1 MVPTASKLGNFIRTR
16 RLARGL
22 SQRALARLLGSPWSQ
37 GLVSGLERGRLQR
50 LREPHLGR
58 VAVILHVR
66 PARLKRLMP
75 PPPPLLP
82 PLTPLAKLI
91 RSRREA
97 LKMSR
102 KELARRAGINHLHVG
117 VLERRIRSVKY
128 GMAARLSKALHLR
141 PAVLGAFTT
150 PSASPPGTA
159 LGALIQRRRK
169 ELGLSALAL
178 ARRIGAG
185 KPHVL
190 ALERGAI
197 NLLSRRTD
205 GQLARLARALGLD
218 VAELE
223 AVRPAIPVS
232 SAAPAHTLG
241 GCLARH
247 RLARRW
253 TQEDLARRAGV
264 SAARVCYIEGNKA
277 RPSDRTLARLAQALD
292 VSLDRLR
299 RLRSRLPPLKRSA
312 PAPPPPG
319 SIVYARR
326 TELERLAASGER
338 LQAIGDRF
346 GMSRVRAAEMLRS
359 LELHA
364 RWAAVRREM
373 NARRR
378 AEARR
383 TWIAGQIS
391 PDLLECIEAKAGPV
405 EAYSRS
411 ACRVNGFRVLIHRCT
426 QPHMSRRGASYWK
439 WTMTRATDRY
449 LLAAPDGHVLILPRS
464 VVRRLPRDVRVRTD
478 WQAPGRSLRRGP
490 NLLRFKD
497 RWDLLCVQPENSIG
511 RSGAARPRVRRGSQ
525 TTRSTSRV

>member
-1 MVPTASKLGNFIRTR
+1 MVSSASKLGNFIRTR

-22 SQRALARLLGSPWSQ
+22 SQRSFARLLGSTWSQ
-37 GLVSGLERGRLQR
+37 GRVSGLELGRLQR

-58 VAVILHVR
+58 IALTLHVR

-82 PLTPLAKLI
+82 PLTPLSKLI

-102 KELARRAGINHLHVG
+102 KELARRAGLNHMYVG
-117 VLERRIRSVKY
+117 ILERRIRSVRY
-128 GMAARLSKALHLR
+128 GVAARLCKALRLR
-141 PAVLGAFTT
+141 PALLVPFTA
-150 PSASPPGTA
+150 PSTSPPGST
-159 LGALIQRRRK
+159 LGSLVQRRRK
-169 ELGLSALAL
+169 ELGLSAHAL
-178 ARRIGAG
+178 ARRIGVG
-185 KPHVL
+185 KRHVL
-190 ALERGAI
+190 AIERGAI
-197 NLLSRRTD
+197 NLFYRRTE
-205 GQLARLARALGLD
+205 GKLARLGKALGLD
-218 VAELE
+218 IAELE
-223 AVRPAIPVS
+223 AVRPAIPVG

-241 GCLARH
+241 GYLARH
-247 RLARRW
+247 RLALRW
-253 TQEDLARRAGV
+253 SQTELARRAGV
-264 SAARVCYIEGNKA
+264 NAARVCYIEGNKA

-299 RLRSRLPPLKRSA
+299 RLRSWLPPLKRSA

-326 TELERLAASGER
+326 RELERLAASGES

-346 GMSRVRAAEMLRS
+346 GMSNVRAAQMLRS
-359 LELHA
+359 LGLHA
-364 RWAAVRREM
+364 TWVAARREM

-391 PDLLECIEAKAGPV
+391 PDLLDRIEAKAGPV

-426 QPHMSRRGASYWK
+426 QPHMSQGGAGYWK
-439 WTMTRATDRY
+439 WTLTRAADRY
-449 LLAAPDGHVLILPRS
+449 VLAAPDGHVLILPRTA
-464 VVRRLPRDVRVRTD
+464 VRRLPRDVHVRTD
-478 WQAPGRSLRRGP
+478 WQAPGPSLRRGP
-490 NLLRFKD
+490 NILRFKD
-497 RWDLLCVQPENSIG
+497 RWDLLCH
-511 RSGAARPRVRRGSQ
+511 R
-525 TTRSTSRV
+525 